1 MNAIVFKGMHMNAE
15 LPPSSSQGKPEGI
28 YATLLAKSVTEE
40 ADALIAKLSA
50 QVYERRKNKGRER
63 ETQRAVGA
71 FIADL
76 LRANDSKKAQGLV
89 YRPMKAEAFTGE
101 DVSYRAF
108 RFVVESFEALGWIEQ
123 WPGKRYWTANH
134 FDPSA
139 PPYASGGYASRFKMT
154 PELLA
159 VCGDVTSAHF
169 IEPLP
174 EHPIILRSS
183 STGHGEQKVRGKN
196 ISFKHSE
203 RSQLLEDQMKE
214 LNLFL
219 SKFEM
224 RPYRF
229 TGLVRIFSEGDR
241 DDFNW
246 DKGGRLYGRGDLQY
260 QYQSKEDRKAI
271 TIDGEAVA
279 ELDIRASFLATYHGL
294 MKASFDP
301 SIDPYELPGIER
313 DAVKLWMVATF
324 GSNGHRTR
332 WPKKHAEE
340 YLEEYGEKPP
350 KVSIIKEAMIS
361 KFPVLAHWGTSGHT
375 WADLHYHEASAV
387 FATMFMLM
395 KVHQVPSFPVH
406 DSLIVRARD
415 AEVAKEFLTR
425 SYKMS
430 LRVDVEVR

>member
-1 MNAIVFKGMHMNAE
+1 MNTE
-15 LPPSSSQGKPEGI
+15 LPPNSAQGKQIGI
-28 YATLLAKSVTEE
+28 YAALLSKSITEE
-40 ADALIAKLSA
+40 ADGLIAKVSA

-63 ETQRAVGA
+63 EIQRVVAA

-76 LRANDSKKAQGLV
+76 LRANESKNAQGLV

-101 DVSYRAF
+101 DVSYRSF
-108 RFVVESFEALGWIEQ
+108 RSVVESFVALGWIEKL
-123 WPGKRYWTANH
+123 PGRRYWIANH

-139 PPYASGGYASRFKMT
+139 PPHASGGYASRFRMT

-159 VCGDVTSAHF
+159 LCGDVTSAHF

-196 ISFKHSE
+196 ISFTHNE

-229 TGLVRIFSEGDR
+229 TGLVRIFSQGER

-246 DKGGRLYGRGDLQY
+246 DKGGRLYCRGELQY

-271 TIDGEAVA
+271 TIDGEPVA

-294 MKASFDP
+294 MNQPFDP
-301 SIDPYELPGIER
+301 TIDPYQLPDIER
-313 DAVKLWMVATF
+313 NAVKLWMVATF

-332 WPKKHAEE
+332 WPKKHVED
-340 YLEEYGEKPP
+340 YLEKHGREPP
-350 KVSIIKEAMIS
+350 KVRVIKEAMIT
-361 KFPVLAHWGTSGHT
+361 KFPVLEHWGNSGHT
-375 WADLHYHEASAV
+375 WADLHFHEASAV
-387 FATMFMLM
+387 FGTMFMLM
-395 KVHQVPSFPVH
+395 KVHEIPSFSVH

-415 AEVAKEFLTR
+415 AEVAKRFLMQ
-425 SYKMS
+425 SYKMA
-430 LRVDVEVR
+430 LKVDVEVR